1 MKRLATVL
9 TALLLTLQLWAQDY
23 KVGTKVEI
31 LWSGSWY
38 KGSVIDVKEKQYK
51 ITYEGWS
58 SSWDEWV
65 GKDRLRLPGTKAAP
79 AAAKTNNN
87 TKTQKSTP
95 LAVTEKVAT
104 TALTG
109 AQPAAGKWEATVTNG
124 YKGDK
129 ITFTVA
135 ADGKT
140 IKDVEFKGYWKDGG
154 LGSIAYVENLDPPNP
169 FKIAKGGFSAVQQV
183 EQARMWWEFTG
194 RFINATTAEGTYRA
208 AYAGGYND
216 TYKLKWTAKRV
227 GK

>member
-1 MKRLATVL
+1 MKKIVTVL
-9 TALLLTLQLWAQDY
+9 TAVLISLQLLAQDY

-38 KGSVIDVKEKQYK
+38 KGSVIEVKESKYK

-79 AAAKTNNN
+79 AAAKT
-87 TKTQKSTP
+87 TSTQKDTNTGF
-95 LAVTEKVAT
+95 AVTEKKGTPAQ
-104 TALTG
+104 TG
-109 AQPAAGKWEATVTNG
+109 ATPMAGKWEATVTNG

-129 ITFTVA
+129 LTFTVA

-140 IKDVEFKGYWKDGG
+140 IKDVEFVGYWK
-154 LGSIAYVENLDPPNP
+154 GSSGIERLQHLDPPNS
-169 FKIAKGGFSAVQQV
+169 FTVAKGGFSAVQQV
-183 EQARMWWEFTG
+183 EKARMWWEFTG
-194 RFINATTAEGTYRA
+194 HFVTATTAEGTYRA
-208 AYAGGYND
+208 AYAGGSSD

>member
-1 MKRLATVL
+1 MKKIVT
-9 TALLLTLQLWAQDY
+9 LLFAVFCTLQLLAQDY
-23 KVGTKVEI
+23 KKGTKVEI

-38 KGSVIDVKEKQYK
+38 KGSVIEVKDSKYK

-65 GKDRLRLPGTKAAP
+65 GRDRLRLPGTKAAP
-79 AAAKTNNN
+79 AAAKTE
-87 TKTQKSTP
+87 TKPANSKAEF
-95 LAVTEKVAT
+95 AVTEKVAT
-104 TALTG
+104 PAQTG
-109 AQPAAGKWEATVTNG
+109 AHPAAGKWEATVTNG

-154 LGSIAYVENLDPPNP
+154 LGSIAFVENLGPPNP
-169 FKIAKGGFSAVQQV
+169 FKVAKGGFSAVQQV
-183 EQARMWWEFTG
+183 EKARMWWEFTG
-194 RFINATTAEGTYRA
+194 RFVTATTAEGTYRA
-208 AYAGGYND
+208 AYAGGYSD
-216 TYKLKWTAKRV
+216 TYVLKWTAKRV